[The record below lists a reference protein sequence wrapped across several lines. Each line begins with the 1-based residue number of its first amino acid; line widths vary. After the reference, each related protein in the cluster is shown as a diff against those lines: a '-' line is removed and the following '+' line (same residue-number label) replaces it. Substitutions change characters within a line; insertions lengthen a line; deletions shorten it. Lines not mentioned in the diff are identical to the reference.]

1 VPLRNR
7 VDPWGDLHA
16 VSPRGTF
23 TGNRGC
29 LVDDEGEIVR
39 HHQSNAWITCR
50 LQFRDWKHPL
60 IGPRTWTPLFFLD
73 EAVAFAAG
81 HRPCAFCRRDD
92 FNRYRRAV
100 ASAEDLA
107 QPPGAKEIDQRLAAE
122 RLTPG
127 RGLARAQDRKTW
139 QAALATLP
147 SGTVVAGDDGSPLL
161 VNYDGLRAFSFD
173 GWEKQPISGYSDL
186 VEVITPPTSVS
197 ALRGGF
203 GLAPLASLD
212 HILDP

>member
-1 VPLRNR
+1 MPLRNR

-29 LVDDEGEIVR
+29 LVDEEGEIVR
-39 HHQSNAWITCR
+39 HHQSPAWITCR
-50 LQFRDWKHPL
+50 LHFKDWRHPL
-60 IGPRTWTPLFFLD
+60 TRPRTWTPLFFLD
-73 EAVAFAAG
+73 EAVALAAG

-92 FNRYRRAV
+92 FNRYRWAV

-107 QPPGAKEIDQRLAAE
+107 QPPRAREIDQRLAAE
-122 RLTPG
+122 RLPTG
-127 RGLARAQDRKTW
+127 RGLVRAQDRKTW
-139 QAALATLP
+139 KAALDTLP
-147 SGTVVAGDDGSPLL
+147 AGTIVAGDKGAALL
-161 VNYDGLRAFSFD
+161 VDDEGLRMFAFD
-173 GWEKQPISGYSDL
+173 GWGPPASGGSGL

-203 GLAPLASLD
+203 ALMPLGSRSA
-212 HILDP
+212 